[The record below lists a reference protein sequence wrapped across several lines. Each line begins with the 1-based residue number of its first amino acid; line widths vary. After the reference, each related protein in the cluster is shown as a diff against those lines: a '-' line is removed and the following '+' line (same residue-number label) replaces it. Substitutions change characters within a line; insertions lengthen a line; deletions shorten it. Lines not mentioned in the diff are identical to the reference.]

1 MTCDPQQAEHG
12 KLADLLNSRHNSAAL
27 NRAGNDVHKYCRSGV
42 YNQTDEQKQVLPP
55 FFLSADLGSTQTL
68 ASQPVV
74 QLKTQSL

>member
-12 KLADLLNSRHNSAAL
+12 KLADLLNCRHNSAAL
-27 NRAGNDVHKYCRSGV
+27 NRAGNDVYKYCRSGV
-42 YNQTDEQKQVLPP
+42 YNQTDEQKQVPSL
-55 FFLSADLGSTQTL
+55 FLSADLGSIQTL